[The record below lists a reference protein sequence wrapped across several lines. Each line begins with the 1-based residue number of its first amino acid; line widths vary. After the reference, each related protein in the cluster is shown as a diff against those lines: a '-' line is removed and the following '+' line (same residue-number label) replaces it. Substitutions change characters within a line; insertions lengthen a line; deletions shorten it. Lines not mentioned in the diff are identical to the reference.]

1 LDRDDFLIHDPVRT
15 PWQRATRDAL
25 VDHCKRTNRPIPTGE
40 GPGHNA
46 IDAAGAVGQTAGG
59 IG

>member
-1 LDRDDFLIHDPVRT
+1 VRT

-25 VDHCKRTNRPIPTGE
+25 VDHCKRTNRSIPTGE